1 MRRVNCSYMNQLIWG
16 IVTGGYVR
24 QDREGGVSFSF
35 PLIGY
40 GKVMSMFNWAKK
52 IYNGS
57 LFRDFQ
63 NVLTARV

>member
-1 MRRVNCSYMNQLIWG
+1 M
-16 IVTGGYVR
+16 TGEYV
-24 QDREGGVSFSF
+24 QQNKEGGVSFSF

-40 GKVMSMFNWAKK
+40 GKVVSMFNWAKK

-63 NVLTARV
+63 NVLTARI